1 MKIKDS
7 AIIAAAMLSH
17 RYITDRFLPDKA
29 IDLIDEAAASLR
41 MEIDSLPVEIDAVER
56 TIIQLEIERQ
66 ALSKEDDPASRE
78 RLHLIE
84 KELSELREQSTQMKL
99 RWQREKELIQSIRDL
114 KKQIEETH
122 VQEQQ
127 AEREGNYAKVA
138 EIRYGRLQELDRK
151 LKEANAKLEQVQQ
164 NERMLKEQVD
174 EEDVA
179 KIVAKWT
186 GIPVTRMLESEVQ
199 KLVRME
205 ELLEKRVIGQ
215 DAALKAVANAI
226 RRSRAGLQDRNRPIG
241 VFMFLGPTGV
251 GKTETARALAE
262 FLFDDERA
270 MVRIDMSEY
279 MEKHSVARLIGAPP
293 GYIGYEEGGYLTESV
308 RRRPYAVILLDE
320 VEKAHPDV
328 WNIMLQI
335 FDDGRLTDGKGRTV
349 DFKNT
354 VVIMTSNVGVGL
366 STENIR
372 EALREHFK
380 PEFLNRIDD
389 IIVFKSLGK
398 EEISKI
404 IEIQLET
411 LRRHLADRKINLE
424 LTPAAREALFREGY
438 DPSFG
443 ARPLKRAI
451 QKLLADPLALKIL
464 EGDIQP
470 GEHLVADVSRSG
482 EFSFRPGTA
491 VAS

>member
-1 MKIKDS
+1 
-7 AIIAAAMLSH
+7 MLSH

-41 MEIDSLPVEIDAVER
+41 MEIDTLPVDIDVIER
-56 TIIQLEIERQ
+56 QSVQLEIERQ
-66 ALSKEDDPASRE
+66 ALTKEDDPGSRD

-84 KELSELREQSTQMKL
+84 KELSELREKSAQLKL
-99 RWQREKELIQSIRDL
+99 RWQHEKELIQSVRTV
-114 KKQIEETH
+114 KEQIEALH
-122 VQEQQ
+122 VEEQR
-127 AEREGNYAKVA
+127 AEREGNLARVA
-138 EIRYGRLQELDRK
+138 ELRYGKGQELERQ
-151 LKEANAKLEQVQQ
+151 LKAANTQIEGMDQSA
-164 NERMLKEQVD
+164 RMLKEQVD

-179 KIVAKWT
+179 RIVAKWT
-186 GIPVTRMLESEVQ
+186 GVPVSKMLESEVQ
-199 KLVRME
+199 KLIKME
-205 ELLEKRVIGQ
+205 ELLSMRVIGQ
-215 DAALKAVANAI
+215 EPALKAVSNAI

-270 MVRIDMSEY
+270 MVRVDMSEY
-279 MEKHSVARLIGAPP
+279 MEKHSVSRLIGAPP
-293 GYIGYEEGGYLTESV
+293 GYVGYDEGGYLTESV

-354 VVIMTSNVGVGL
+354 VIIMTSNVAAGTGEDNV
-366 STENIR
+366 R
-372 EALREHFK
+372 EMLRAHFK

-389 IIVFKSLGK
+389 IITFKSLGK
-398 EEISKI
+398 DDLGKI
-404 IEIQLET
+404 IEIQLAL
-411 LRRHLADRKINLE
+411 LRKFLADRRITLE
-424 LTPAAREALFREGY
+424 LTPAARDAVFQEGY
-438 DPSFG
+438 DPAFG

-451 QKLLADPLALKIL
+451 QKLLADPLAMKLL
-464 EGDIQP
+464 DGEIQP
-470 GEHLVADVSRSG
+470 GEHVIANVNKQG
-482 EFSFRPGTA
+482 EFSFKA
-491 VAS
+491 AAAAAS